1 MYDPEFFNVKC
12 ITFEINSKCF
22 ENASSF
28 YEKPDLQFDSPT
40 GVSHLTSRLTNVDGY
55 NFPHPNEELIALFV
69 SSLSCERGF
78 TLWGFL
84 KYHVS
89 TGIYG
94 LWSPYYGGPL
104 LVSLPLPIEASRRLR
119 SQPAFLFPSS
129 AVNVLCGN
137 QNLLRGVNCSVM
149 KNVFVDTRNLAH
161 DTQNYFCAIPFSGSC
176 SSFSGV
182 LRQVVT
188 SLLVCFCPHTT
199 SSVFLLI
206 SSSLACSLSSS

>member
-12 ITFEINSKCF
+12 IKFEINSKCS
-22 ENASSF
+22 ENVLSF
-28 YEKPDLQFDSPT
+28 WQMPDFHFDSPT

-69 SSLSCERGF
+69 SSLSCQCGF

-94 LWSPYYGGPL
+94 GPL
-104 LVSLPLPIEASRRLR
+104 LVSLPLPIVASRRLR

-161 DTQNYFCAIPFSGSC
+161 DTQNYFCAI
-176 SSFSGV
+176 SF
-182 LRQVVT
+182 
-188 SLLVCFCPHTT
+188 
-199 SSVFLLI
+199 
-206 SSSLACSLSSS
+206 